1 MTNLIV
7 VLGFHPASAHQ
18 LSLTLGQELEF
29 LTHPF
34 LGVQYLSLPA
44 GGAQGSRYRSVTG
57 VSQSGI
63 PQTLNKKLVP
73 NLTSHLHVWQ
83 APKMPPELRKSE
95 DWPEGCS
102 MPKVKFWCPH

>member
-1 MTNLIV
+1 MSNLIV

-18 LSLTLGQELEF
+18 LSLTLWQELEF

-73 NLTSHLHVWQ
+73 NPTSSLHV
-83 APKMPPELRKSE
+83 
-95 DWPEGCS
+95 
-102 MPKVKFWCPH
+102 